1 MNENENVAMQ
11 LATTRKFG
19 ELEIQ
24 VYENPAVGHARAQDD
39 FWMTRDQIGTALE
52 YSNSTKAIDNIHRRN
67 KDRLD
72 PLSTTIRTRVVEGK
86 RTVERNMMCY
96 SLRGVM
102 EICRF
107 STQPKAN
114 AFIDFCWDVMV
125 ALMQGETVSLDR
137 GKMSDVELRRQAR
150 FDVMTQGIEELR
162 QSQNQLCSQMA
173 EMEEKRRQDREALE
187 NLIHF
192 TKADL
197 EKSERIVSKND
208 IIISTIEQ
216 IKKQLATT
224 IQQPTYQ
231 NGSYTPRK
239 TYIQP
244 AETSWKHD
252 VKEMVRKISHIEG
265 VPQKDIFNGMY
276 KTFEKEFG
284 WSVYEERK
292 LYAKKKDI
300 SDVYSIPLIDIVEM
314 ANDNIRSS
322 FYCRLKDRYENDL
335 FDPEEAKRQPHVSK
349 RNPPMIPASMIPT
362 RHKVEDLPMVLS
374 PENPGGNDIK
384 VVAEVQAVEVEAPVV
399 ETPVA
404 EAPAVKEKKKKY
416 YYYKPSITLPI
427 VEPIAKKLGDKT
439 IGYWVT
445 YAKIY
450 DTIGT
455 VKMDRMR
462 KAYARSHN
470 KPPKA
475 TPDIFQCSDKNLK
488 VFKEAAKIVAAAI

>member
-24 VYENPAVGHARAQDD
+24 VYENPAVGHSRVQDD
-39 FWMTRDQIGTALE
+39 FWMTREQIGTALE
-52 YSNSTKAIDNIHRRN
+52 YTDPRKTIGKIHERN

-72 PLSTTIRTRVVEGK
+72 PLSTVVKMSTVEGK
-86 RTVERNMMCY
+86 RTVMREVVCY
-96 SLRGVM
+96 NLRGVM
-102 EICRF
+102 EVCRY

-114 AFIDFCWDVMV
+114 SFIDFCWDVMV

-162 QSQNQLCSQMA
+162 QSQIQLCSQVA
-173 EMEEKRRQDREALE
+173 ELEEKRQQDRAALE

-192 TKADL
+192 TKAGLD
-197 EKSERIVSKND
+197 KSERLVGKNE
-208 IIISTIEQ
+208 IIISAIEQ

-224 IQQPTYQ
+224 IQQPTHQ

-239 TYIQP
+239 TYIHP
-244 AETSWKHD
+244 AETSWKYD

-362 RHKVEDLPMVLS
+362 RHKFEDFPSVLS

-384 VVAEVQAVEVEAPVV
+384 VVAEVQAVEVEAPAV

-404 EAPAVKEKKKKY
+404 EAPVVKEPKKK

-462 KAYARSHN
+462 KAYVRSHN
-470 KPPKA
+470 KPPKS
-475 TPDIFQCSDKNLK
+475 TPDIFQHSDKNLK
-488 VFKEAAKIVAAAI
+488 VFKEAAKIVAALI

>member
-24 VYENPAVGHARAQDD
+24 VYENPAVGHSRVQDD
-39 FWMTRDQIGTALE
+39 FWMTREQIGTALE
-52 YSNSTKAIDNIHRRN
+52 YADPTKAIDNIHKRN
-67 KDRLD
+67 IGRLD
-72 PLSTTIRTRVVEGK
+72 PLSSTLNLRVEVGNHTQM
-86 RTVERNMMCY
+86 RQMRVY

-102 EICRF
+102 EVCRY

-114 AFIDFCWDVMV
+114 SFIDFCWDVMV

-162 QSQNQLCSQMA
+162 QSQIQLCSQVA
-173 EMEEKRRQDREALE
+173 ELEEKRQQDRAALE

-192 TKADL
+192 TKAGLD
-197 EKSERIVSKND
+197 KSERLVGKNE
-208 IIISTIEQ
+208 IIISAIEQ

-224 IQQPTYQ
+224 IQQPTHQ

-239 TYIQP
+239 TYIHP
-244 AETSWKHD
+244 AETSWKYD

-265 VPQKDIFNGMY
+265 VLQKDIFNGMY

-362 RHKVEDLPMVLS
+362 RHKLEDFPPVLS
-374 PENPGGNDIK
+374 PETPGGDDIK
-384 VVAEVQAVEVEAPVV
+384 IVAEVQAVEVEAPAV

-404 EAPAVKEKKKKY
+404 EAPAVKEPKKK

-450 DTIGT
+450 DAIGV

-470 KPPKA
+470 KPPKT
-475 TPDIFQCSDKNLK
+475 TPDIFQHSDKNLK

>member
-24 VYENPAVGHARAQDD
+24 VYENPAVGHSRVQDD
-39 FWMTRDQIGTALE
+39 FWMTREQIGTALE
-52 YSNSTKAIDNIHRRN
+52 YTDPRKTIGKIHERN

-72 PLSTTIRTRVVEGK
+72 PLSTVVKMSTVEGK
-86 RTVERNMMCY
+86 RTVMREVVCY
-96 SLRGVM
+96 NLRGVM
-102 EICRF
+102 EICRY

-125 ALMQGETVSLDR
+125 ALMQGETVSLNR
-137 GKMSDVELRRQAR
+137 RQVSDAESRRQAR
-150 FDVMTQGIEELR
+150 FEIMTQGIEELR

-197 EKSERIVSKND
+197 EKAERIVSKND

-231 NGSYTPRK
+231 NSSYTPRK

-252 VKEMVRKISHIEG
+252 VKEMVGKISSIEG
-265 VPQKDIFNGMY
+265 VPQKDIYNDMY
-276 KTFEKEFG
+276 KTLKKELG
-284 WSVYEERK
+284 WSAHEERK
-292 LYAKKKDI
+292 LYAKKRDI

-362 RHKVEDLPMVLS
+362 RHKVEDLPSVLS

-384 VVAEVQAVEVEAPVV
+384 IVAEVQAVEVEAPAV
-399 ETPVA
+399 EMPV
-404 EAPAVKEKKKKY
+404 VKEPKKK

-450 DTIGT
+450 DTIGV

-462 KAYARSHN
+462 KAYVRSHN

-475 TPDIFQCSDKNLK
+475 TPDIFQNSDKNMK

>member
-96 SLRGVM
+96 SLMGVM

-125 ALMQGETVSLDR
+125 ALMQGETVSLNNAE
-137 GKMSDVELRRQAR
+137 SRRQAR
-150 FDVMTQGIEELR
+150 FEIMTQGIEELR

-173 EMEEKRRQDREALE
+173 EMEEKRRQDRAALE

-192 TKADL
+192 TKVDVDKL
-197 EKSERIVSKND
+197 ERLVGKNE
-208 IIISTIEQ
+208 IIISALEQ
-216 IKKQLATT
+216 IKKQLTT
-224 IQQPTYQ
+224 TAQQPTYQ
-231 NGSYTPRK
+231 SGSYTPRK
-239 TYIQP
+239 TYIHP

-335 FDPEEAKRQPHVSK
+335 FDPEEAKRQSHVSK

-384 VVAEVQAVEVEAPVV
+384 VVAEVQAIEVETPVV
-399 ETPVA
+399 ETPV
-404 EAPAVKEKKKKY
+404 VKEPKKK

-462 KAYARSHN
+462 KAYVRSHN

-475 TPDIFQCSDKNLK
+475 TPDIFQHSDKNMK

>member
-24 VYENPAVGHARAQDD
+24 VYENPAVGHSRVQDD
-39 FWMTRDQIGTALE
+39 FWMTREQIGTALE
-52 YSNSTKAIDNIHRRN
+52 YGNPKVAISNIHQRN
-67 KDRLD
+67 AERLD
-72 PLSTTIRTRVVEGK
+72 PLSRVLKLSTVEGK
-86 RTVERNMMCY
+86 RTVAREVVCY

-114 AFIDFCWDVMV
+114 SFIDFCWDVMV

-137 GKMSDVELRRQAR
+137 GKMNDVELRRQAR

-162 QSQNQLCSQMA
+162 QSQIQLCSQVA
-173 EMEEKRRQDREALE
+173 ELEVKRQQDRAALE

-192 TKADL
+192 TKAGLD
-197 EKSERIVSKND
+197 KSERIVGKND
-208 IIISTIEQ
+208 IIISAIEQ
-216 IKKQLATT
+216 IKNQIAANVKQP
-224 IQQPTYQ
+224 IYQ
-231 NGSYTPRK
+231 NVSYTPRK
-239 TYIQP
+239 TYTPKAQS
-244 AETSWKHD
+244 SWKHD
-252 VKEMVRKISHIEG
+252 ILEMTTKIAKIENTVQG
-265 VPQKDIFNGMY
+265 LVLSSMY
-276 KTFEKEFG
+276 KTLEKEFG

-335 FDPEEAKRQPHVSK
+335 FDPEEAKRQPRVSK
-349 RNPPMIPASMIPT
+349 RNPPMIPANMIPT

-374 PENPGGNDIK
+374 PETPGGDDIK
-384 VVAEVQAVEVEAPVV
+384 IVAEVQAIEVEAPVV
-399 ETPVA
+399 ETPAA
-404 EAPAVKEKKKKY
+404 EAPAVKEPKKKY

-462 KAYARSHN
+462 KAYVRSHN
-470 KPPKA
+470 KPPKS
-475 TPDIFQCSDKNLK
+475 TPDIFQHSDKNLK
-488 VFKEAAKIVAAAI
+488 VFKEAAKVVAALI

>member
-96 SLRGVM
+96 TLRGVM

-125 ALMQGETVSLDR
+125 ALMQGETVSLNN
-137 GKMSDVELRRQAR
+137 GQMTDVESRRQAR
-150 FDVMTQGIEELR
+150 FEIMTQGIEELR

-197 EKSERIVSKND
+197 EKAERIVSKND

-224 IQQPTYQ
+224 IQQPTHQ

-265 VPQKDIFNGMY
+265 VPQKEIFNGMY

-292 LYAKKKDI
+292 LYAKKRDI

-362 RHKVEDLPMVLS
+362 RHKVEDLPSVLS

-384 VVAEVQAVEVEAPVV
+384 VVAEVQAVEVETPVV

-475 TPDIFQCSDKNLK
+475 TPDIFQCSDKNMK

>member
-24 VYENPAVGHARAQDD
+24 VYENPAVGHSRVQDD
-39 FWMTRDQIGTALE
+39 FWMTREQIGTALE
-52 YSNSTKAIDNIHRRN
+52 YSNPMTAIKNIHNRN
-67 KDRLD
+67 TTRLD
-72 PLSTTIRTRVVEGK
+72 PLSTQLKMSQVEGK
-86 RTVERNMMCY
+86 RTVTREVVCY
-96 SLRGVM
+96 NLRGVM
-102 EICRF
+102 EICRY

-125 ALMQGETVSLDR
+125 ALMQGETVSLNR
-137 GKMSDVELRRQAR
+137 GQVSDAESRRQAR
-150 FDVMTQGIEELR
+150 FEIMTQGIEELR

-197 EKSERIVSKND
+197 EKAERI
-208 IIISTIEQ
+208 
-216 IKKQLATT
+216 
-224 IQQPTYQ
+224 
-231 NGSYTPRK
+231 
-239 TYIQP
+239 
-244 AETSWKHD
+244 
-252 VKEMVRKISHIEG
+252 
-265 VPQKDIFNGMY
+265 
-276 KTFEKEFG
+276 
-284 WSVYEERK
+284 
-292 LYAKKKDI
+292 
-300 SDVYSIPLIDIVEM
+300 
-314 ANDNIRSS
+314 
-322 FYCRLKDRYENDL
+322 
-335 FDPEEAKRQPHVSK
+335 VSK

-362 RHKVEDLPMVLS
+362 RHKIEDFPMVLS
-374 PENPGGNDIK
+374 PETPGGDDIK

-404 EAPAVKEKKKKY
+404 EAPAVKEPKKK

-450 DTIGT
+450 DTIGV

-462 KAYARSHN
+462 KAYVRSHN

-475 TPDIFQCSDKNLK
+475 TPDIFQCSDKNMK

>member
-1 MNENENVAMQ
+1 
-11 LATTRKFG
+11 
-19 ELEIQ
+19 
-24 VYENPAVGHARAQDD
+24 
-39 FWMTRDQIGTALE
+39 MT
-52 YSNSTKAIDNIHRRN
+52 
-67 KDRLD
+67 
-72 PLSTTIRTRVVEGK
+72 
-86 RTVERNMMCY
+86 
-96 SLRGVM
+96 
-102 EICRF
+102 
-107 STQPKAN
+107 
-114 AFIDFCWDVMV
+114 
-125 ALMQGETVSLDR
+125 
-137 GKMSDVELRRQAR
+137 DVESRRQAR
-150 FDVMTQGIEELR
+150 FEIMTQGIEELR

-197 EKSERIVSKND
+197 EKAERIVSKND

-239 TYIQP
+239 AYIQP

-252 VKEMVRKISHIEG
+252 VKEMVGKISHIEG
-265 VPQKDIFNGMY
+265 VPQKDIYNDMY
-276 KTFEKEFG
+276 KTFKKELG
-284 WSVYEERK
+284 WSAHEERK
-292 LYAKKKDI
+292 LYAKKRDI
-300 SDVYSIPLIDIVEM
+300 SNVYSIPLIDIVEM

-322 FYCRLKDRYENDL
+322 FYCRLKDRYENDI

-475 TPDIFQCSDKNLK
+475 TPDIFQCSDKNMK

>member
-292 LYAKKKDI
+292 LYAKKRDI

>member
-24 VYENPAVGHARAQDD
+24 VYENPAVGHAKVQDD

-52 YSNSTKAIDNIHRRN
+52 YNNPNDSIRMIHKRN

-72 PLSTTIRTRVVEGK
+72 PLSTSNKMFGVEGK
-86 RTVERNMMCY
+86 RTVTREVVCY
-96 SLRGVM
+96 NLRGVM

-162 QSQNQLCSQMA
+162 QSQIQLCSQMA

-197 EKSERIVSKND
+197 EKAERIVSKND

-239 TYIQP
+239 AYIQP

-252 VKEMVRKISHIEG
+252 VKEMVGKISRIEG
-265 VPQKDIFNGMY
+265 VPQKDIYNDMY
-276 KTFEKEFG
+276 KTFKKELG
-284 WSVYEERK
+284 WSAHEERK
-292 LYAKKKDI
+292 LYAQKRDI

-322 FYCRLKDRYENDL
+322 FYCRLKDRYDNDL

-362 RHKVEDLPMVLS
+362 RHKIEDFPPVLS
-374 PENPGGNDIK
+374 PENPGGDNIK
-384 VVAEVQAVEVEAPVV
+384 VVAEVQAVEVEVPVV

-404 EAPAVKEKKKKY
+404 EAPAVKEPKKK

-450 DTIGT
+450 DTIGI

-462 KAYARSHN
+462 KAYTRSHN
-470 KPPKA
+470 KPPKT
-475 TPDIFQCSDKNLK
+475 TPDIFQHSDKNLK

>member
-24 VYENPAVGHARAQDD
+24 VYENPAVGHSRVQDD
-39 FWMTRDQIGTALE
+39 FWMTREQIGTALE
-52 YSNSTKAIDNIHRRN
+52 YTDPRKTIGKIHERN

-72 PLSTTIRTRVVEGK
+72 PLSTVVKMSTVEGK
-86 RTVERNMMCY
+86 RTVMREVVCY
-96 SLRGVM
+96 NLRGVM
-102 EICRF
+102 EICRY

-125 ALMQGETVSLDR
+125 ALMQGETVSLNR
-137 GKMSDVELRRQAR
+137 GQVSDAESRRQAR
-150 FDVMTQGIEELR
+150 FEIMTQGIEELR

-197 EKSERIVSKND
+197 EKAERIVSKND

-231 NGSYTPRK
+231 NSSYTPRK

-252 VKEMVRKISHIEG
+252 VKEMVGKISSIEG
-265 VPQKDIFNGMY
+265 VPQKDIYNDMY
-276 KTFEKEFG
+276 KTLKKELG
-284 WSVYEERK
+284 WSAHEERK
-292 LYAKKKDI
+292 LYAKKRDI

-362 RHKVEDLPMVLS
+362 RHKVEDLPSVLS

-384 VVAEVQAVEVEAPVV
+384 IVAEVQAVEVEAPAV
-399 ETPVA
+399 EMPV
-404 EAPAVKEKKKKY
+404 VKEPKKK

-450 DTIGT
+450 DTIGV

-462 KAYARSHN
+462 KAYVRSHN

-475 TPDIFQCSDKNLK
+475 TPDIFQNSDKNMK

>member
-24 VYENPAVGHARAQDD
+24 VYENPAVGHSRVQDD
-39 FWMTRDQIGTALE
+39 FWMTREQIGTALE
-52 YSNSTKAIDNIHRRN
+52 YTDPRKTIGKIHERN

-72 PLSTTIRTRVVEGK
+72 PLSTVVKMSTVEGK
-86 RTVERNMMCY
+86 RTVMREVVCY
-96 SLRGVM
+96 NLRGVM
-102 EICRF
+102 EICRY

-125 ALMQGETVSLDR
+125 ALMQGETVSLNR
-137 GKMSDVELRRQAR
+137 GQVSDAESRRQAR
-150 FDVMTQGIEELR
+150 FEIMTQGIEELR

-197 EKSERIVSKND
+197 EKAERIVSKND

-252 VKEMVRKISHIEG
+252 VKEMVGKISSIEG
-265 VPQKDIFNGMY
+265 VPQKDIYNDMY
-276 KTFEKEFG
+276 KILKKELG
-284 WSVYEERK
+284 WSAHEERK
-292 LYAKKKDI
+292 LYAKKRDI

-362 RHKVEDLPMVLS
+362 RHKVEDLPSVLS

-384 VVAEVQAVEVEAPVV
+384 IVAEVQAVEVEAPAV
-399 ETPVA
+399 EMPV
-404 EAPAVKEKKKKY
+404 VKEPKKK

-450 DTIGT
+450 DTIGV

-462 KAYARSHN
+462 KAYVRSHN

-475 TPDIFQCSDKNLK
+475 TPDIFQNSDKNMK

>member
-1 MNENENVAMQ
+1 M
-11 LATTRKFG
+11 R
-19 ELEIQ
+19 
-24 VYENPAVGHARAQDD
+24 
-39 FWMTRDQIGTALE
+39 
-52 YSNSTKAIDNIHRRN
+52 
-67 KDRLD
+67 
-72 PLSTTIRTRVVEGK
+72 VEGK
-86 RTVERNMMCY
+86 RTVEREVICY
-96 SLRGVM
+96 NLRGVM
-102 EICRF
+102 EICRY

-137 GKMSDVELRRQAR
+137 GKVSDAESRRQAR
-150 FDVMTQGIEELR
+150 FEIMTQGIEELR
-162 QSQNQLCSQMA
+162 QSQIQLCSQVA
-173 EMEEKRRQDREALE
+173 ELEEKRQQDRAALE

-192 TKADL
+192 TKAGLD
-197 EKSERIVSKND
+197 KSERLVGKNE
-208 IIISTIEQ
+208 IIISAIEQ

-224 IQQPTYQ
+224 IQQPTHQ

-239 TYIQP
+239 TYIHP

-300 SDVYSIPLIDIVEM
+300 SDVYSIPLIDIVEI

-362 RHKVEDLPMVLS
+362 RHKIEDFEDFPPVLS
-374 PENPGGNDIK
+374 PENPGGDNVKI
-384 VVAEVQAVEVEAPVV
+384 VAEVQAVEV
-399 ETPVA
+399 

-450 DTIGT
+450 DTIGI

-462 KAYARSHN
+462 KAYVRSHN

-475 TPDIFQCSDKNLK
+475 TPDIFQNSDKNMK

>member
-67 KDRLD
+67 KERLD

-86 RTVERNMMCY
+86 RMVERNMMCY
-96 SLRGVM
+96 TLRGVM

-125 ALMQGETVSLDR
+125 ALMQGETVSLNN
-137 GKMSDVELRRQAR
+137 GQMTDVESRRQAR
-150 FDVMTQGIEELR
+150 FEIMTQGIEELR

-197 EKSERIVSKND
+197 EKAERIVSKND

-224 IQQPTYQ
+224 IQQPTHQ

-265 VPQKDIFNGMY
+265 VPQKEIFNGMY

-292 LYAKKKDI
+292 LYAKKRDI

-475 TPDIFQCSDKNLK
+475 TPDIFQCSDKNMK

>member
-24 VYENPAVGHARAQDD
+24 VYENPAVGHSRAQDD

-96 SLRGVM
+96 TLRGVM

-125 ALMQGETVSLDR
+125 ALMQGETVSLNN
-137 GKMSDVELRRQAR
+137 GQMTDVESRRQAR
-150 FDVMTQGIEELR
+150 FEIMTQGIEELR

-197 EKSERIVSKND
+197 EKAERIVSKND

-224 IQQPTYQ
+224 IQQPTHQ

-292 LYAKKKDI
+292 LYAKKRDI

-362 RHKVEDLPMVLS
+362 RHKVEDLPSVLS

-475 TPDIFQCSDKNLK
+475 TPDIFQCSDKNMK

>member
-24 VYENPAVGHARAQDD
+24 VYENPQVGHSRVQDD
-39 FWMTRDQIGTALE
+39 FWMTREQIGTALE
-52 YSNSTKAIDNIHRRN
+52 YTDPRKTIGKIHERN

-72 PLSTTIRTRVVEGK
+72 PLSTVVKMSTVEGK
-86 RTVERNMMCY
+86 RTVMREVVCY
-96 SLRGVM
+96 NLRGVM
-102 EICRF
+102 EICRY

-162 QSQNQLCSQMA
+162 QSQIQLCSQVA
-173 EMEEKRRQDREALE
+173 ELEEKRQQDRAALE

-192 TKADL
+192 TKAGLD
-197 EKSERIVSKND
+197 KSERLVGKNE
-208 IIISTIEQ
+208 IIISAIEQ

-224 IQQPTYQ
+224 IQQPTHQ

-239 TYIQP
+239 TYIHP
-244 AETSWKHD
+244 AETSWKYD

-335 FDPEEAKRQPHVSK
+335 FDPEEAKKQPHVSK
-349 RNPPMIPASMIPT
+349 RNPPMIPANMIPT

-384 VVAEVQAVEVEAPVV
+384 IVAEVQAIEVEAPVV
-399 ETPVA
+399 ETPAA
-404 EAPAVKEKKKKY
+404 EAPAVKEPKKK

-450 DTIGT
+450 DTIGV

-462 KAYARSHN
+462 KAYVRSHN

-475 TPDIFQCSDKNLK
+475 TPDIFQHSDKNMK

>member
-24 VYENPAVGHARAQDD
+24 VYENPAVGHSRAQDD

-52 YSNSTKAIDNIHRRN
+52 YDKPNERIGKIHQRN
-67 KDRLD
+67 ADRLD
-72 PLSTTIRTRVVEGK
+72 PLSTLVKMTKVEGN
-86 RTVERNMMCY
+86 RTVKREIICY
-96 SLRGVM
+96 NLRGVM
-102 EICRF
+102 EICRY

-125 ALMQGETVSLDR
+125 ALMQGETVSLNR
-137 GKMSDVELRRQAR
+137 GQVSDAESRRQAR
-150 FDVMTQGIEELR
+150 FEIMTQGIEELR

-197 EKSERIVSKND
+197 EKAERIVSKND

-216 IKKQLATT
+216 IKKQLAMT

-252 VKEMVRKISHIEG
+252 VKEMVGKISNIEG
-265 VPQKDIFNGMY
+265 VPQKDIYNDMY
-276 KTFEKEFG
+276 KTFKKELG
-284 WSVYEERK
+284 WSAHEERK
-292 LYAKKKDI
+292 LYAKKMDI

-335 FDPEEAKRQPHVSK
+335 FDPEEAKRQPRVSK
-349 RNPPMIPASMIPT
+349 RNPPMIPANMIPT

-374 PENPGGNDIK
+374 PETPGGDDIK
-384 VVAEVQAVEVEAPVV
+384 IVAEVQAIEVEAPVV
-399 ETPVA
+399 ETPAA
-404 EAPAVKEKKKKY
+404 EAPAVKEPKKKY

-462 KAYARSHN
+462 KAYVRSHN
-470 KPPKA
+470 KPPKS
-475 TPDIFQCSDKNLK
+475 TPDIFQHSDKNLK
-488 VFKEAAKIVAAAI
+488 VFKEAAKVVAALI

>member
-24 VYENPAVGHARAQDD
+24 VYENPAVGHSRVQDD
-39 FWMTRDQIGTALE
+39 FWMTREQIGSALE
-52 YSNSTKAIDNIHRRN
+52 YKNPSISIGTIHKRN
-67 KDRLD
+67 ADRLD
-72 PLSTTIRTRVVEGK
+72 PLSGLINLITPGGK
-86 RTVERNMMCY
+86 QQTYVYNM
-96 SLRGVM
+96 RGVM
-102 EICRF
+102 EICRY

-125 ALMQGETVSLDR
+125 ALMQGETVSLNR
-137 GKMSDVELRRQAR
+137 EKMTDAESRRQAR
-150 FDVMTQGIEELR
+150 FEIMTQGIEELR

-197 EKSERIVSKND
+197 EKVERIVSKSD

-216 IKKQLATT
+216 IKKQLAMTV
-224 IQQPTYQ
+224 QQPTYQ

-335 FDPEEAKRQPHVSK
+335 FDPEEAKRQPYVSK

-362 RHKVEDLPMVLS
+362 RHKVEDLPSVLS

-404 EAPAVKEKKKKY
+404 EASAVKEKKKKY

-462 KAYARSHN
+462 KAYVRSHN

-475 TPDIFQCSDKNLK
+475 TPDIFQHSDKNMK

>member
-24 VYENPAVGHARAQDD
+24 VYENPAVGHSRAQDD

-96 SLRGVM
+96 TLRGVM

-125 ALMQGETVSLDR
+125 ALMQGETVSLNN
-137 GKMSDVELRRQAR
+137 GQMTDVESRRQAR
-150 FDVMTQGIEELR
+150 FEIMTQGIEELR

-197 EKSERIVSKND
+197 EKAERIVSKND

-224 IQQPTYQ
+224 IQQPTHQ

-292 LYAKKKDI
+292 LYAKKRDI

>member
-24 VYENPAVGHARAQDD
+24 VYENPAVGHSRVQDD
-39 FWMTRDQIGTALE
+39 FWMTREQIGTALE
-52 YSNSTKAIDNIHRRN
+52 YTDPRKTIGKIHERN

-72 PLSTTIRTRVVEGK
+72 PLSTVVKMSTVEGK
-86 RTVERNMMCY
+86 RTVMREVVCY
-96 SLRGVM
+96 NLRGVM
-102 EICRF
+102 EICRY

-125 ALMQGETVSLDR
+125 ALMQGETVSLNR
-137 GKMSDVELRRQAR
+137 GQVSDAESRRQAR
-150 FDVMTQGIEELR
+150 FEIMTQGIEELR

-197 EKSERIVSKND
+197 EKAERIVSKND

-252 VKEMVRKISHIEG
+252 VKEMVGKSPALRVCPKKTSITTCIKLLRKNSDGLHTKNESFTRRKG
-265 VPQKDIFNGMY
+265 IFQM
-276 KTFEKEFG
+276 F
-284 WSVYEERK
+284 
-292 LYAKKKDI
+292 
-300 SDVYSIPLIDIVEM
+300 
-314 ANDNIRSS
+314 IRSRS
-322 FYCRLKDRYENDL
+322 LILWRWPTITFG
-335 FDPEEAKRQPHVSK
+335 QVSIADS
-349 RNPPMIPASMIPT
+349 RIATRTIFLIPRKQRGS
-362 RHKVEDLPMVLS
+362 
-374 PENPGGNDIK
+374 
-384 VVAEVQAVEVEAPVV
+384 
-399 ETPVA
+399 
-404 EAPAVKEKKKKY
+404 
-416 YYYKPSITLPI
+416 
-427 VEPIAKKLGDKT
+427 
-439 IGYWVT
+439 
-445 YAKIY
+445 
-450 DTIGT
+450 
-455 VKMDRMR
+455 RM
-462 KAYARSHN
+462 
-470 KPPKA
+470 
-475 TPDIFQCSDKNLK
+475 
-488 VFKEAAKIVAAAI
+488 

>member
-11 LATTRKFG
+11 LATTRMFG
-19 ELEIQ
+19 ELEVQ
-24 VYENPAVGHARAQDD
+24 VYENPVVGHSRAQDD
-39 FWMTRDQIGTALE
+39 FWMTREQIGQALE
-52 YSNSTKAIDNIHRRN
+52 YGEPTKAIDKIHQRN

-72 PLSTTIRTRVVEGK
+72 PLSSTVNLGVEVGNHTQM
-86 RTVERNMMCY
+86 RQIYVY

-107 STQPKAN
+107 SKQPKAN

-137 GKMSDVELRRQAR
+137 RKMSDVELRRQAR

-162 QSQNQLCSQMA
+162 QSQIQLCSQMS
-173 EMEEKRRQDREALE
+173 ELEVKRQQDRAALE

-192 TKADL
+192 TKADID
-197 EKSERIVSKND
+197 KVERIVSKND

-224 IQQPTYQ
+224 IQQPTHQ

-292 LYAKKKDI
+292 LYAKKRDI

-362 RHKVEDLPMVLS
+362 RHKVEDLPSVLS

-475 TPDIFQCSDKNLK
+475 TPDIFQCSDKNMK

>member
-24 VYENPAVGHARAQDD
+24 VYENPVVGHSRAQDD
-39 FWMTRDQIGTALE
+39 FWMTREQIGQALE
-52 YSNSTKAIDNIHRRN
+52 YGNPKVAISNIHQRN
-67 KDRLD
+67 AERLD
-72 PLSTTIRTRVVEGK
+72 PLSRVLKLSTVEGK
-86 RTVERNMMCY
+86 RTVAREVVCY

-102 EICRF
+102 EICRY

-114 AFIDFCWDVMV
+114 SFIDFCWDVMV

-137 GKMSDVELRRQAR
+137 GKMSDAELRRQAR

-162 QSQNQLCSQMA
+162 QSQVQLCSQVA
-173 EMEEKRRQDREALE
+173 ELEEKRQQDRAALE

-192 TKADL
+192 TKAGLD
-197 EKSERIVSKND
+197 KSERIIGKNEIIVSA
-208 IIISTIEQ
+208 IEQ

-224 IQQPTYQ
+224 VQQPTQQ

-239 TYIQP
+239 TYIHP

-252 VKEMVRKISHIEG
+252 VKEMVGKISNIEG
-265 VPQKDIFNGMY
+265 VPQKDIYNDMY
-276 KTFEKEFG
+276 KTFKKEFG
-284 WSVYEERK
+284 WSAHEERK
-292 LYAKKKDI
+292 LYAKKMDI

-349 RNPPMIPASMIPT
+349 RNPPMIPADMIPT
-362 RHKVEDLPMVLS
+362 RHKVEDLPSVLS
-374 PENPGGNDIK
+374 TENPGGDDIK
-384 VVAEVQAVEVEAPVV
+384 IVAEVQAVEVEAPAV
-399 ETPVA
+399 
-404 EAPAVKEKKKKY
+404 EAPVVKEPKKK

-450 DTIGT
+450 DTIGI

-462 KAYARSHN
+462 KAYVRSHN

-475 TPDIFQCSDKNLK
+475 TPDIFQNSDKNMK

>member
-1 MNENENVAMQ
+1 MQ

-125 ALMQGETVSLDR
+125 ALMQGETVSLNNAE
-137 GKMSDVELRRQAR
+137 SRRQAR
-150 FDVMTQGIEELR
+150 FEIMTQGIEELR

-197 EKSERIVSKND
+197 EKAERIVSKSD

-224 IQQPTYQ
+224 VQQPTYQ

-239 TYIQP
+239 AYIQP

-252 VKEMVRKISHIEG
+252 VKEMVGKISRIEG
-265 VPQKDIFNGMY
+265 VPQKDIYNDMY
-276 KTFEKEFG
+276 KTFKKELG
-284 WSVYEERK
+284 WSAHEERK
-292 LYAKKKDI
+292 LYAKKRDI

-362 RHKVEDLPMVLS
+362 RHKIEDFPPVLS
-374 PENPGGNDIK
+374 PENPGGDNVK
-384 VVAEVQAVEVEAPVV
+384 VVAEVQAVEVEAPAV
-399 ETPVA
+399 ET
-404 EAPAVKEKKKKY
+404 PAVKEKKKKY

-462 KAYARSHN
+462 KAYVRSHN

-475 TPDIFQCSDKNLK
+475 TPDIFQHSDKNMK

>member
-24 VYENPAVGHARAQDD
+24 VYENPAVGHSRVQDD
-39 FWMTRDQIGTALE
+39 FWMTREQIGTALE
-52 YSNSTKAIDNIHRRN
+52 YKDPVVSITMIHKRN
-67 KDRLD
+67 KARLD
-72 PLSTTIRTRVVEGK
+72 QLSSANKMLVEVGNHTQMREVV
-86 RTVERNMMCY
+86 CY
-96 SLRGVM
+96 NLRGVM
-102 EICRF
+102 EICRY

-125 ALMQGETVSLDR
+125 ALMQGETVSLNR
-137 GKMSDVELRRQAR
+137 GQVSDAESRRQAR
-150 FDVMTQGIEELR
+150 FEIMTQGIEELR

-197 EKSERIVSKND
+197 EKAERIVSKSD

-216 IKKQLATT
+216 IKKQLAMT
-224 IQQPTYQ
+224 IQQPAHQ

-462 KAYARSHN
+462 KAYVRSHN

-475 TPDIFQCSDKNLK
+475 TPDIFQHSDKNMK

>member
-24 VYENPAVGHARAQDD
+24 VYENPQVGHSRVQDD
-39 FWMTRDQIGTALE
+39 FWMTREQIGTALE
-52 YSNSTKAIDNIHRRN
+52 YADPTKAIDNIHKRN

-72 PLSTTIRTRVVEGK
+72 PLSSTLNLRVEVGNHTQM
-86 RTVERNMMCY
+86 RQMRVY

-102 EICRF
+102 EICRY

-114 AFIDFCWDVMV
+114 SFIDFCWDVMV

-162 QSQNQLCSQMA
+162 QSQIQLCSQMT
-173 EMEEKRRQDREALE
+173 ELEEKRQQDRAALE

-192 TKADL
+192 TKAGLD
-197 EKSERIVSKND
+197 KSERLVGKNE
-208 IIISTIEQ
+208 IIISAIEQ

-224 IQQPTYQ
+224 IQQPTHQ

-239 TYIQP
+239 TYIHP

-300 SDVYSIPLIDIVEM
+300 SDVYSIQLNDIVEM

-335 FDPEEAKRQPHVSK
+335 FDPKEAKRQPHVSK

-362 RHKVEDLPMVLS
+362 RHKIEDFEDFPPVLS
-374 PENPGGNDIK
+374 PENPGGDNVKI
-384 VVAEVQAVEVEAPVV
+384 VAEVQAVEVEAPAV
-399 ETPVA
+399 
-404 EAPAVKEKKKKY
+404 EAPTVKDKKKKY

-462 KAYARSHN
+462 KAYVRSHN
-470 KPPKA
+470 KQPKS
-475 TPDIFQCSDKNLK
+475 TPDIFQYSDKNMK
-488 VFKEAAKIVAAAI
+488 VFKEAAKVVAALI

>member
-19 ELEIQ
+19 GLEIQ
-24 VYENPAVGHARAQDD
+24 VYENPQVGHSRVQDD
-39 FWMTRDQIGTALE
+39 FYMTRDQIGTALE
-52 YSNSTKAIDNIHRRN
+52 YADPTKAIDNIHKRN
-67 KDRLD
+67 IGRLD
-72 PLSTTIRTRVVEGK
+72 PLSSTLNLRVEVGNHTQM
-86 RTVERNMMCY
+86 RQMRVY

-102 EICRF
+102 EICRY

-114 AFIDFCWDVMV
+114 SFIDFCWDVMV

-162 QSQNQLCSQMA
+162 QSQIQLCSQMT
-173 EMEEKRRQDREALE
+173 ELEVKRQQDRAALE

-192 TKADL
+192 TKVDVDKL
-197 EKSERIVSKND
+197 ERLVGKNE
-208 IIISTIEQ
+208 IIISALEQ

-231 NGSYTPRK
+231 SGSYTPRK
-239 TYIQP
+239 TYIHP

-300 SDVYSIPLIDIVEM
+300 SDVYSIPLVDIVEM

-349 RNPPMIPASMIPT
+349 RNPPMIPANMIPT

-374 PENPGGNDIK
+374 PETPGGNDIK
-384 VVAEVQAVEVEAPVV
+384 VVAEVQAIEV
-399 ETPVA
+399 ETPVV
-404 EAPAVKEKKKKY
+404 EEPKKKY

-462 KAYARSHN
+462 KAYVRSHN

-475 TPDIFQCSDKNLK
+475 TPDIFQHSDKNMK

>member
-24 VYENPAVGHARAQDD
+24 VYENPQVGHSRAQDD

-67 KDRLD
+67 KERLD

-86 RTVERNMMCY
+86 RMVERNMMCY
-96 SLRGVM
+96 TLRGVM

-162 QSQNQLCSQMA
+162 QSQIQLCSQMA
-173 EMEEKRRQDREALE
+173 ELEEKRRQDREALE

-197 EKSERIVSKND
+197 EKAERIVSKSD

-216 IKKQLATT
+216 IKKQLAMT

-252 VKEMVRKISHIEG
+252 VKEMVGKISHIEG
-265 VPQKDIFNGMY
+265 VPQKDIYNDMY
-276 KTFEKEFG
+276 KTFKKEFG
-284 WSVYEERK
+284 WSAHEERK

-374 PENPGGNDIK
+374 PENPGGKDIK
-384 VVAEVQAVEVEAPVV
+384 IVAEVQAIEVETPVVEAPVV
-399 ETPVA
+399 
-404 EAPAVKEKKKKY
+404 KEPKKKY

-427 VEPIAKKLGDKT
+427 VEPIAKKLGDRT
-439 IGYWVT
+439 IGYRIT
-445 YAKIY
+445 YEKIY
-450 DTIGT
+450 NAIGV

-462 KAYARSHN
+462 KAYVRSHN
-470 KPPKA
+470 KPPKS
-475 TPDIFQCSDKNLK
+475 TPDIFQYSDKNLK
-488 VFKEAAKIVAAAI
+488 VFKEAAKVVAAAI

>member
-24 VYENPAVGHARAQDD
+24 VYENPQVGHSRVQDD
-39 FWMTRDQIGTALE
+39 FWMTREQIGSALE
-52 YSNSTKAIDNIHRRN
+52 YGDPDKAIRNIHARN
-67 KDRLD
+67 KNRLD
-72 PLSTTIRTRVVEGK
+72 PLSTSLVLRRVEGK
-86 RTVERNMMCY
+86 TMKERSILCY
-96 SLRGVM
+96 NLRGVM

-125 ALMQGETVSLDR
+125 ALMQGETVSLNR
-137 GKMSDVELRRQAR
+137 GQVSDAESRRQAR
-150 FDVMTQGIEELR
+150 FEIMTQGIEELR

-197 EKSERIVSKND
+197 EKVERIVSKSD

-216 IKKQLATT
+216 IKKQLAMTV
-224 IQQPTYQ
+224 QQPTYQ

-462 KAYARSHN
+462 KAYVRSHN

-475 TPDIFQCSDKNLK
+475 TPDIFQNSDKNMK

>member
-24 VYENPAVGHARAQDD
+24 VYENPAVGHSRVQDD
-39 FWMTRDQIGTALE
+39 FWMTREQIGTALE
-52 YSNSTKAIDNIHRRN
+52 YTDPRKTIGKIHERN
-67 KDRLD
+67 KGRLD
-72 PLSTTIRTRVVEGK
+72 PLSTVVKMSTVEGK
-86 RTVERNMMCY
+86 RTVMREVVCY
-96 SLRGVM
+96 NLRGVM
-102 EICRF
+102 EICRY

-125 ALMQGETVSLDR
+125 ALMQGETVSLNR
-137 GKMSDVELRRQAR
+137 GQVSDAESRRQAR
-150 FDVMTQGIEELR
+150 FEIMTQGIEELR

-197 EKSERIVSKND
+197 EKAERIVSKND

-231 NGSYTPRK
+231 NSSYTPRK

-252 VKEMVRKISHIEG
+252 VKEMVGKISSIEG
-265 VPQKDIFNGMY
+265 VPQKDIYNDMY
-276 KTFEKEFG
+276 KTLKKELG
-284 WSVYEERK
+284 WSAHEERK
-292 LYAKKKDI
+292 LYAKKRDI

-362 RHKVEDLPMVLS
+362 RHKVEDLPSVLS

-384 VVAEVQAVEVEAPVV
+384 IVAEVQAVEVEAPAV
-399 ETPVA
+399 EMPV
-404 EAPAVKEKKKKY
+404 VKEPKKK

-450 DTIGT
+450 DTIGV

-462 KAYARSHN
+462 KAYVRSHN

-475 TPDIFQCSDKNLK
+475 TPDIFQNSDKNMK

>member
-24 VYENPAVGHARAQDD
+24 VYENPAVGHSRVQDD
-39 FWMTRDQIGTALE
+39 FWMTREQIGTALE
-52 YSNSTKAIDNIHRRN
+52 YTDPRKTIGKIHERN

-72 PLSTTIRTRVVEGK
+72 PLSTVVKMSTVEGK
-86 RTVERNMMCY
+86 RTVMREVVCY
-96 SLRGVM
+96 NLRGVM
-102 EICRF
+102 EICRY

-125 ALMQGETVSLDR
+125 ALMQGETVSLNR
-137 GKMSDVELRRQAR
+137 GQVSDAESRRQAR
-150 FDVMTQGIEELR
+150 FEIMTQGIEELR

-197 EKSERIVSKND
+197 EKAERIVSKND

-252 VKEMVRKISHIEG
+252 VKEMVRKISSIEG
-265 VPQKDIFNGMY
+265 VPQKDIYNDMY
-276 KTFEKEFG
+276 KTLKKELG
-284 WSVYEERK
+284 WSAHEERK
-292 LYAKKKDI
+292 LYAKKRDI

-362 RHKVEDLPMVLS
+362 RHKVEDLPSVLS

-384 VVAEVQAVEVEAPVV
+384 IVAEVQAVEVEAPAV
-399 ETPVA
+399 EMPV
-404 EAPAVKEKKKKY
+404 VKEPKKK

-450 DTIGT
+450 DTIGV

-462 KAYARSHN
+462 KAYVRSHN

-475 TPDIFQCSDKNLK
+475 TPDIFQNSDKNMK

>member
-24 VYENPAVGHARAQDD
+24 VYENPAVGHSRVQDD
-39 FWMTRDQIGTALE
+39 FWMTREQIGTALE
-52 YSNSTKAIDNIHRRN
+52 YTDPRKTIGKIHERN

-72 PLSTTIRTRVVEGK
+72 SLSTVVKMSTVEGK
-86 RTVERNMMCY
+86 RTVMREVVCY
-96 SLRGVM
+96 NLRGVM
-102 EICRF
+102 EICRY

-125 ALMQGETVSLDR
+125 ALMQGETVSLNR
-137 GKMSDVELRRQAR
+137 GQVSDAESRRQAR
-150 FDVMTQGIEELR
+150 FEIMTQGIEELR

-197 EKSERIVSKND
+197 EKAERIVSKND

-252 VKEMVRKISHIEG
+252 VKEMVGKISSIEG
-265 VPQKDIFNGMY
+265 VPQKDIYNDMY
-276 KTFEKEFG
+276 KTLKKELG
-284 WSVYEERK
+284 WSAHEERK
-292 LYAKKKDI
+292 LYAKKRDI

-362 RHKVEDLPMVLS
+362 RHKVEDLPSVLS

-384 VVAEVQAVEVEAPVV
+384 IVAEVQAVEVEAPAV
-399 ETPVA
+399 EMPV
-404 EAPAVKEKKKKY
+404 VKEPKKK

-450 DTIGT
+450 DTIGV

-462 KAYARSHN
+462 KAYVRSHN

-475 TPDIFQCSDKNLK
+475 TPDIFQNSDKNMK